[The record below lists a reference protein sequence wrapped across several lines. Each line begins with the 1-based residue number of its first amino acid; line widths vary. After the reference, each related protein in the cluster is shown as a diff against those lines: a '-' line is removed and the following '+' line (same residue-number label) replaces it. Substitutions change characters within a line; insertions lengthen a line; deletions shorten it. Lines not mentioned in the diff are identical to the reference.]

1 MKRRVIASLLTLV
14 LCLTL
19 LPAPAFAA
27 GTGEDTPEPAA
38 TDIYV
43 SSTAGNDSN
52 AGTTQDTA
60 VATLAKAVEIAPDGA
75 TIYVMSNLTMT
86 KCARF
91 YSKSLTITSGEGGPY
106 TVTRSEGFATQ
117 NDIARGWYNPAMIEV
132 QGNQEGAECG
142 LTLKNIILDD
152 TGKCEGTVFA
162 QAISGKSEEDR
173 DNLVYV
179 QDAMIASNATVPCTI
194 TLGEGAV
201 LRNFGGMSA
210 VRVTDQAQLV
220 MAAGSII
227 EDTTVTDRT
236 KGKAQGEVG
245 PAGAIWIQGSSFTMN
260 AGAVIRN
267 IIGRAV
273 YADGGTATVGGAIN
287 DIKPDGDMWQKT
299 SGIAIHLRNQAI
311 GTLDSTCSID
321 NQNTKVGGES
331 IICSNACDLTV
342 YDGAVIK
349 NATQTKGIAALGT
362 CKVDFDGEITGL
374 VGNSNALNLQNGEFN
389 VTLGKN
395 ANIHDNQTGYGTIY
409 IQAKNGKLDI
419 YGKINNNTASDR
431 GGAIAMGNNFQ
442 YPTIVTMYDG
452 AEICN
457 NYSAQT
463 GGGVMVS
470 VGTFTMKG
478 GTISNNLAKMMG
490 GGVYVRRGGSFIM
503 EGGTIVEN
511 TTAEYGG
518 GIAYE
523 AGDYNN
529 GIPCVTLNGGTITC
543 NTMSATIEIDSETGK
558 MVTSGGVSNDISV
571 LNNGNV
577 FSHIDRYL
585 YISNDATIGNKAVY
599 FQTNRKTVTPAEGSL
614 NIKLGN
620 ASADS
625 NAALK
630 TASKSNG
637 WADPFATFWTQRNGG
652 TELTVGG
659 LVTNDDLPVYVLTLP
674 VDETGAV
681 STGAAPKVFAAQKTG
696 NTGEAKFTLPDVS
709 GNGCAVALAQPT
721 TDFGSVVI
729 TGPATIEK
737 DLATATY
744 EIPYTATYTMSDNL
758 LSMLKTAS
766 DGVPMTFVVELD
778 SRLTAKTNADGKF
791 RYDFDGAG
799 ILEVDESRITVSGNK
814 ITVPCKPVTN
824 WANAVKD
831 KTSVVMTLKGTGVLA
846 ATDFAAGKYLNTTGH
861 IEGTIPVGGTP
872 FPVMIPANV
881 CRTKMLAPTYT
892 VTYDANGGSGT
903 MTDQNSPYAYGAA
916 ATVLTNGFTRS
927 GYTFTGW
934 NTQADGKGTSCKA
947 GDSIN
952 VTGNIILYAQW
963 SKNSSGRDDRD
974 SYYFAI
980 EKIDAQDSHALN
992 GATFALYQYSS
1003 DGKTVNR
1010 TTAKT
1015 SRNGSE
1021 SGIALFS
1028 VDSITGNGG
1037 DWYYVEV
1044 TAPEGY
1050 VLDTTEHKI
1059 TKNDFSTSRSA
1070 AIRNAETVRNCRSS
1084 TPNVLNGDDHYAYVV
1099 GYSDGT
1105 VRPNANISRAEVA
1118 TIFFR
1123 LLKEEV
1129 RNSNLT
1135 TENTFA
1141 DVMDGQWHNKAI
1153 STMAK
1158 LGVVKG
1164 RDAEAFDPDA
1174 LITRAEFAAIC
1185 ARFDSGTSSGTQT
1198 FSDISGHWA
1207 EKYIQQAAELG
1218 WIKGFEDGTFR
1229 PDTYI
1234 TRAQAMTMINRVL
1247 NRIPEDASDLLP
1259 DMNVWPDCNPGDWFY
1274 LAVQEATNSHNYKHK
1289 AGNYETWIS
1298 MKQDPDWTR
1307 YEN

>member
-27 GTGEDTPEPAA
+27 DTGEDTPEPAA

-43 SSTAGNDSN
+43 SSTGNDATGNGSE
-52 AGTTQDTA
+52 AKPY
-60 VATLAKAVEIAPDGA
+60 ATLAKAVDVAGSGA

-86 KCARF
+86 KCAR
-91 YSKSLTITSGEGGPY
+91 YYDKDLTITSLYLNNP
-106 TVTRSEGFATQ
+106 VTISRGTKFDTLS
-117 NDIARGWYNPAMIEV
+117 DDARGWYNPAMIEV

-152 TGKCEGTVFA
+152 TGECEGTVFA
-162 QAISGKSEEDR
+162 QAISGKSEEDK

-210 VRVTDQAQLV
+210 VRVTDQAKLV
-220 MAAGSII
+220 MKSGSVIEDASSITRSKGDAGS
-227 EDTTVTDRT
+227 
-236 KGKAQGEVG
+236 VG
-245 PAGAIWIQGSSFTMN
+245 PAGAVWLQGSDFKMEN
-260 AGAVIRN
+260 GAEIKNVN
-267 IIGRAV
+267 GRAV
-273 YADGGTATVGGAIN
+273 YADGGEVTVGGTISGITGNPA
-287 DIKPDGDMWQKT
+287 MWQGRDGT
-299 SGIAIHLRNQAI
+299 AIHLRNKAS
-311 GTLDSTCSID
+311 GTLLS
-321 NQNTKVGGES
+321 GG
-331 IICSNACDLTV
+331 
-342 YDGAVIK
+342 VIK
-349 NATQTKGIAALGT
+349 EISGTGSSSAVYVHTSTLNCNEESKICDCDSVGILSVYCDSNWNKGRNI
-362 CKVDFDGEITGL
+362 VSFDGELSGT
-374 VGNSNALNLQNGEFN
+374 LNNKNPFQIACTDL
-389 VTLGKN
+389 TIGKN
-395 ANIHDNQTGYGTIY
+395 AKIHGNSAYYGALY
-409 IQAKNGKLDI
+409 LQKNVTADI
-419 YGKINNNTASDR
+419 YGKIYENTASGR
-431 GGAIAMGNNFQ
+431 GGGIGTAGHGFVEINL
-442 YPTIVTMYDG
+442 YKG
-452 AEICN
+452 AEIKDNIAN
-457 NYSAQT
+457 NT
-463 GGGVMVS
+463 GGGLSLKNTKFVMHGGEIS
-470 VGTFTMKG
+470 GNRSNNNVGGGVYLYKDVVVELHG
-478 GTISNNLAKMMG
+478 GTISGNIDK
-490 GGVYVRRGGSFIM
+490 
-503 EGGTIVEN
+503 
-511 TTAEYGG
+511 
-518 GIAYE
+518 
-523 AGDYNN
+523 N
-529 GIPCVTLNGGTITC
+529 G
-543 NTMSATIEIDSETGK
+543 
-558 MVTSGGVSNDISV
+558 SNDITITDSCNSTSE
-571 LNNGNV
+571 NN
-577 FSHIDRYL
+577 YL
-585 YISNDATIGNKAVY
+585 AISNDITIGNKAIY
-599 FQTNRKTVTPAEGSL
+599 FEKDTKTVTPAED
-614 NIKLGN
+614 IKLGN

-637 WADPFATFWTQRNGG
+637 WTDPFATFWAQRNGG
-652 TELTVGG
+652 AELTVGG
-659 LVTNDDLPVYVLTLP
+659 LTPLSSLPVYALVQETGEDGKPASGAEVRVYSTEITADGIRLTLP
-674 VDETGAV
+674 NGYA
-681 STGAAPKVFAAQKTG
+681 
-696 NTGEAKFTLPDVS
+696 
-709 GNGCAVALAQPT
+709 NGCAVALVQPT
-721 TDFGSVVI
+721 MDFGSVVI

-737 DLATATY
+737 DLAAETY
-744 EIPYTATYTMSDNL
+744 EIPYTATYTMSNSL
-758 LSMLKTAS
+758 LSMLNTVQS
-766 DGVPMTFVVELD
+766 GVPMTFVVELD
-778 SRLTAKTNADGKF
+778 SSLTAKKDDNGNFLYNFNGD
-791 RYDFDGAG
+791 G
-799 ILEVDESRITVSGNK
+799 ILKVDESSITVSPDGHT
-814 ITVPCKPVTN
+814 ITVVCKPVADWTT
-824 WANAVKD
+824 AIGG
-831 KTSVVMTLKGTGVLA
+831 KTSVKMTLKGTGVLA
-846 ATDFAAGKYLNTTGH
+846 ATNFAAGEYLNTTGH

-903 MTDQNSPYAYGAA
+903 MTDINSPYAYGAT

-952 VTGNIILYAQW
+952 VTGNIVLYAQW

-1070 AIRNAETVRNCRSS
+1070 AIRNAETVRNYRSS
-1084 TPNVLNGDDHYAYVV
+1084 TPDVLNGDDHYAYVV
-1099 GYSDGT
+1099 GYSDGA

-1123 LLKEEV
+1123 LLKDSV
-1129 RNSNLT
+1129 RDGNLLTSNTYTDVPDSYWANT
-1135 TENTFA
+1135 T
-1141 DVMDGQWHNKAI
+1141 I
-1153 STMAK
+1153 STMTG
-1158 LGVVKG
+1158 LGYVQG
-1164 RDAEAFDPDA
+1164 RSTTTFAPQSP
-1174 LITRAEFAAIC
+1174 ITRAEFATIC
-1185 ARFDSGTSSGTQT
+1185 ARFDTGTSSGTQT
-1198 FSDISGHWA
+1198 FTDIKGHWA
-1207 EKYIQQAAELG
+1207 EKYIQRAAELG

-1247 NRIPEDASDLLP
+1247 NRIPEDTSDLLD

-1298 MKQDPDWTR
+1298 MKEDPDWTR